1 MLDPTSTAAYSA
13 YYAKTW
19 NRCVGLAAA
28 MVGDRELAR
37 DLAQEGLLRL
47 HQNWHRLPGAAR
59 WAWLRR
65 VVRNL
70 CTDSLRARA
79 KAPRTLRAWEPGA
92 DDAGAT
98 EAVLA
103 GPAHERPD
111 EAAVQRE
118 ALDGIAR
125 ALDNLPRRLRCAL
138 ELAMDRDGTHRER
151 AQALGCA
158 TKTVST
164 RVFRAR
170 RQFARILERAG

>member
-1 MLDPTSTAAYSA
+1 MFVVIFEVYPTTEGMAEYLEIAAELRGFLE
-13 YYAKTW
+13 
-19 NRCVGLAAA
+19 NRDGFISIERFQSLS
-28 MVGDRELAR
+28 E
-37 DLAQEGLLRL
+37 EGKIL
-47 HQNWHRLPGAAR
+47 
-59 WAWLRR
+59 
-65 VVRNL
+65 
-70 CTDSLRARA
+70 SLSFWR
-79 KAPRTLRAWEPGA
+79 
-92 DDAGAT
+92 
-98 EAVLA
+98 
-103 GPAHERPD
+103 D